1 MASVAARC
9 SHCLALTTHARKDK
23 AMVGRDVYT
32 CGASGCKKQTVQC
45 KRCMPEPRGSASG
58 SMLRLSGTSSRPE
71 VLEQG
76 MAKDGMMAADD
87 YCVVC
92 EGILGVWPSPMD
104 DDVALLRTGSGR
116 MVGSV
121 SS

>member
-9 SHCLALTTHARKDK
+9 SHCLALTTHTRKDK
-23 AMVGRDVYT
+23 AMVGRDFYT

-58 SMLRLSGTSSRPE
+58 SMLRLSRPE

-76 MAKDGMMAADD
+76 MAKAPLFGDD

-121 SS
+121 RP